1 MWALFMVRNVKKQR
15 PVNLD
20 LQTIRFPITAIASI
34 LHRVSGVITFV
45 AVGILLWLLG
55 TSLSSPEGFLTAA
68 SIMDSFFVK
77 FIMWGIL
84 TALAYHVVV
93 GIRHLMMD
101 FWLPGRN
108 PRSRETFR
116 QNFFCYYCRA
126 FTSRRSPRMVSNAS
140 ALGRNGVH
148 DFILVRATA
157 IVLTLYIIYMVGF
170 FATTG
175 EISWEVWTGFFA
187 SGFTKV
193 FTLLA
198 LVSILIHAW
207 IGMWQVLTDYV
218 KPLALRLVLQLAI
231 VVALVAY
238 VLYGFVVVWGV

>member
-1 MWALFMVRNVKKQR
+1 
-15 PVNLD
+15 
-20 LQTIRFPITAIASI
+20 
-34 LHRVSGVITFV
+34 
-45 AVGILLWLLG
+45 
-55 TSLSSPEGFLTAA
+55 
-68 SIMDSFFVK
+68 
-77 FIMWGIL
+77 
-84 TALAYHVVV
+84 
-93 GIRHLMMD
+93 
-101 FWLPGRN
+101 
-108 PRSRETFR
+108 
-116 QNFFCYYCRA
+116 
-126 FTSRRSPRMVSNAS
+126 MVSNAS

-148 DFILVRATA
+148 DFILVCATA

-175 EISWEVWTGFFA
+175 EISWEVWTGFFSSA
-187 SGFTKV
+187 FTKV

-218 KPLALRLVLQLAI
+218 KPLAVRLILQLVI

>member
-1 MWALFMVRNVKKQR
+1 MGVIHGKKCEKQR

-101 FWLPGRN
+101 FGYLDETLEAGK
-108 PRSRETFR
+108 RSAKISLLLLSCFHFSQESSYGKQRLSTGT
-116 QNFFCYYCRA
+116 Q
-126 FTSRRSPRMVSNAS
+126 RR
-140 ALGRNGVH
+140 
-148 DFILVRATA
+148 T
-157 IVLTLYIIYMVGF
+157 
-170 FATTG
+170 
-175 EISWEVWTGFFA
+175 
-187 SGFTKV
+187 
-193 FTLLA
+193 
-198 LVSILIHAW
+198 
-207 IGMWQVLTDYV
+207 
-218 KPLALRLVLQLAI
+218 
-231 VVALVAY
+231 
-238 VLYGFVVVWGV
+238 

>member
-1 MWALFMVRNVKKQR
+1 
-15 PVNLD
+15 
-20 LQTIRFPITAIASI
+20 
-34 LHRVSGVITFV
+34 
-45 AVGILLWLLG
+45 
-55 TSLSSPEGFLTAA
+55 
-68 SIMDSFFVK
+68 
-77 FIMWGIL
+77 
-84 TALAYHVVV
+84 
-93 GIRHLMMD
+93 
-101 FWLPGRN
+101 
-108 PRSRETFR
+108 
-116 QNFFCYYCRA
+116 
-126 FTSRRSPRMVSNAS
+126 MVSNAS

-170 FATTG
+170 FATSG
-175 EISWEVWTGFFA
+175 EISWENWTGFFSSA
-187 SGFTKV
+187 FTKV

-218 KPLALRLVLQLAI
+218 KPLAVRLVLQLII

>member
-1 MWALFMVRNVKKQR
+1 
-15 PVNLD
+15 
-20 LQTIRFPITAIASI
+20 
-34 LHRVSGVITFV
+34 
-45 AVGILLWLLG
+45 
-55 TSLSSPEGFLTAA
+55 
-68 SIMDSFFVK
+68 
-77 FIMWGIL
+77 
-84 TALAYHVVV
+84 
-93 GIRHLMMD
+93 
-101 FWLPGRN
+101 
-108 PRSRETFR
+108 
-116 QNFFCYYCRA
+116 
-126 FTSRRSPRMVSNAS
+126 MVSNAS

-187 SGFTKV
+187 SGFTKF

>member
-1 MWALFMVRNVKKQR
+1 MGVIHGKKCEKQR

-101 FWLPGRN
+101 FGYPDETLEAGK
-108 PRSRETFR
+108 RSAKISLLLLSCFHFSQESSYGKQRLSTGT
-116 QNFFCYYCRA
+116 Q
-126 FTSRRSPRMVSNAS
+126 RR
-140 ALGRNGVH
+140 
-148 DFILVRATA
+148 T
-157 IVLTLYIIYMVGF
+157 
-170 FATTG
+170 
-175 EISWEVWTGFFA
+175 
-187 SGFTKV
+187 
-193 FTLLA
+193 
-198 LVSILIHAW
+198 
-207 IGMWQVLTDYV
+207 
-218 KPLALRLVLQLAI
+218 
-231 VVALVAY
+231 
-238 VLYGFVVVWGV
+238 